1 MSIRKDGSETY
12 KVFSG
17 KKYVLVATRTTKERA
32 EGLKKRLTRINTL
45 SVRITKYDPKV
56 VGMPHY
62 YLLWARPA
70 SGVTM
75 TMDRV
80 PHAVMRLI

>member
-1 MSIRKDGSETY
+1 MSITKDGSEQY
-12 KVFSG
+12 KVFAG

-32 EGLKKRLTRINTL
+32 EALKERLTRIGTL

-56 VGMPHY
+56 VSVSPY

-70 SGVTM
+70 SGITM
-75 TMDRV
+75 TLDRV
-80 PHAVMRLI
+80 PAAAMRLI